1 MSLDNTEFFES
12 KRAQFNAE
20 GSNDRFQL
28 DYIAAVNHALDE
40 YSIKTHLS
48 SHPTHI
54 SGTDGTID
62 IDANEG
68 FVLSAGVDRWLLL
81 FGHFKSGD
89 LTVERAEKTWEA
101 ALATARVHRDFTTAA
116 EDDEEESIGDITSDD

>member
-1 MSLDNTEFFES
+1 MSLDNTEFFGS
-12 KRAQFNAE
+12 KQAQFNAE

-28 DYIAAVNHALDE
+28 DYIAAVNNALDE

-48 SHPTHI
+48 SHPAHI
-54 SGTDGTID
+54 TGTDGTID

-68 FVLSAGVDRWLLL
+68 FVLSSGVDRWLLL

-89 LTVERAEKTWEA
+89 MTVERAERAWEA
-101 ALATARVHRDFTTAA
+101 ALSTARVHRDFTSAA
-116 EDDEEESIGDITSDD
+116 EDDEEESIGDITSND